1 MADFLEMLKDED
13 NFTTTE
19 NGAAALKSTKNACL
33 DAFSALPAA
42 TAMSEEYIIRT
53 FSKAF
58 AEDRALAMRILF
70 YVRDIRG
77 GQGMRRVFRVC
88 LKWLADNYPEYV
100 KENLGAIMEYG
111 RADDY
116 LCLEGTCVWAFV
128 ISLFYRILRYDFKC
142 MKEGKPISLLGK
154 WLPSENA
161 SSKETRRLAKKVRE
175 GFDLSSKQYR
185 QLLSRLRAYSNVTET
200 YMSAREWDEIDY
212 EEVPARASLNYSDAF
227 YRHDEKRYIDFIEGL
242 AKGQSKINAKS
253 LFPVDIIK
261 KAFEKRYKCSAKD
274 RIILNSMWEALPNYL
289 EGVDETALCMV
300 DTSCSMWGTPYDV
313 AVSLGIYCADKCRGP
328 FHNHFLT
335 FAEHPALCEITGKD
349 IVEKVANLPCI
360 NAGNT
365 DLEAA
370 FDLILRTAVDN
381 NVKPEDLPS
390 KLYVISDMQF
400 DAARS
405 SYTYNYLRPSVR
417 TPLRPFMQTMKEKF
431 TAAGYTLPSIVYWNV
446 RAGEGMYQE
455 TFEGESC
462 AIVGGYSPSLFEAI
476 IKGTTYTKE
485 TIEEDGVA
493 RTVEKIIIDPMEVMY
508 AAVAS
513 VRYAPIYPSL
523 EEN

>member
-13 NFTTTE
+13 NFTITE
-19 NGAAALKSTKNACL
+19 NGAIALKSTKNACL
-33 DAFSALPAA
+33 DAFSTLPIAGS
-42 TAMSEEYIIRT
+42 MSEEYIIRT

-58 AEDRALAMRILF
+58 AEDRAIAMRILF

-100 KENLGAIMEYG
+100 RYNMKLIMEYG

-116 LCLEGTCVWAFV
+116 LCLEGTCVWTYV
-128 ISLFYRILRYDFKC
+128 INRFYRILSEDWVHMEKG
-142 MKEGKPISLLGK
+142 EPISLLAK

-161 SSKETRRLAKKVRE
+161 SSKETKRLAAIVRKGL
-175 GFDLSSKQYR
+175 GFSSKEYR
-185 QLLSRLRAYSNVTET
+185 QILSKLRAYSHVTET
-200 YMSAREWDEIDY
+200 YMSARKWDEIIYDK
-212 EEVPARASLNYSDAF
+212 VPARASLNYSEAF
-227 YRHDEKRYIDFIEGL
+227 YRHDTEHYTNFLKKLAEG
-242 AKGQSKINAKS
+242 QTKINAKS

-261 KAFEKRYKCSAKD
+261 RAFEKRWKCSPKD
-274 RIILNSMWEALPNYL
+274 RILLNSMWEALPNYL

-300 DTSCSMWGTPYDV
+300 DTSGSMWGTPYDV

-335 FAEHPALCEITGKD
+335 FAERPALCEISGED

-390 KLYVISDMQF
+390 KLYIISDMQF
-400 DAARS
+400 DEARKGYE
-405 SYTYNYLRPSVR
+405 YTWAPSRR
-417 TPLRPFMQTMKEKF
+417 TPPKPFMQTMKEKF
-431 TAAGYTLPSIVYWNV
+431 SAAGYTLPSIVYWNV

-476 IKGTTYTKE
+476 IKGTTYTEE
-485 TIEEDGVA
+485 TVEEDGVV
-493 RTVEKIIIDPMEVMY
+493 RTVQKARIDPMEVMY
-508 AAVAS
+508 AATTS
-513 VRYAPIYPSL
+513 ERYAPVYPYL

>member
-19 NGAAALKSTKNACL
+19 NRAAALKSTKNACL
-33 DAFSALPAA
+33 DAFSTLPAA
-42 TAMSEEYIIRT
+42 KGMPEYYIIRY

-88 LKWLADNYPEYV
+88 FKWLADNYPEYV

-128 ISLFYRILRYDFKC
+128 ISQFYRILRNDFKC

-212 EEVPARASLNYSDAF
+212 EKVPARASLNYSDAF
-227 YRHDEKRYIDFIEGL
+227 YRHDEKRYIDFVEGL

-253 LFPVDIIK
+253 LFPVDITK
-261 KAFEKRYKCSAKD
+261 KACEKKYKCSAKD
-274 RIILNSMWEALPNYL
+274 RIVLNSMWEALPNYL
-289 EGVDETALCMV
+289 EGIDETALCMV
-300 DTSCSMWGTPYDV
+300 DTSGSMWGTPYNV

-335 FAEHPALCEITGKD
+335 FSERPALCEIMGRD

-390 KLYVISDMQF
+390 KLYIISDMQF
-400 DAARS
+400 DEAREG
-405 SYTYNYLRPSVR
+405 YEYLWAPSRR
-417 TPLRPFMQTMKEKF
+417 TPPKPFMQTMKEKF

>member
-1 MADFLEMLKDED
+1 MADFLEMLKTED

-19 NGAAALKSTKNACL
+19 NGAVALKSTKNACL
-33 DAFSALPAA
+33 DAFSTLPAA
-42 TAMSEEYIIRT
+42 KEMPEDYIIRY

-58 AEDRALAMRILF
+58 AEDRAIAMRILF

-88 LKWLADNYPEYV
+88 LKWLANNYPEYV
-100 KENLGAIMEYG
+100 RRNMKLIMEYG

-116 LCLEGTCVWAFV
+116 LCLEGTCVWMYV
-128 ISLFYRILRYDFKC
+128 VNRFYRILNDDLVH
-142 MKEGKPISLLGK
+142 MKRGEPISLLAK

-161 SSKETRRLAKKVRE
+161 SSKETKRLAAIVRKGL
-175 GFDLSSKQYR
+175 GFSSKEYR
-185 QLLSRLRAYSNVTET
+185 QLLSKLRAYLKVTET

-212 EEVPARASLNYSDAF
+212 EKVPARASLNYSDTF
-227 YRHDEKRYIDFIEGL
+227 YRHDKERYIDFIEGL

-253 LFPVDIIK
+253 LFPVDITK
-261 KAFEKRYKCSAKD
+261 KACEKKYKCSAKD

-289 EGVDETALCMV
+289 EGIDETALCMV
-300 DTSCSMWGTPYDV
+300 DTSGSMWGTPYDV

-335 FAEHPALCEITGKD
+335 FSERPALCEIMGRD

-390 KLYVISDMQF
+390 KLYIISDMQF
-400 DAARS
+400 DEARNGYE
-405 SYTYNYLRPSVR
+405 YTWAPSRR
-417 TPLRPFMQTMKEKF
+417 TPPKPFMQTMKEKF
-431 TAAGYTLPSIVYWNV
+431 AAAGYTLPSIAYWNV

-476 IKGTTYTKE
+476 IKGTTYTEE
-485 TIEEDGVA
+485 TIEEEGVV
-493 RTVEKIIIDPMEVMY
+493 RTVEKTTIDPMAVMY

-513 VRYAPIYPSL
+513 ERYAPIYPSL

>member
-1 MADFLEMLKDED
+1 MADFLEMLKNED

-19 NGAAALKSTKNACL
+19 NGAVALKSTKNACL
-33 DAFSALPAA
+33 DAFSTLPAA
-42 TAMSEEYIIRT
+42 KVAPEDYIIRY

-58 AEDRALAMRILF
+58 SEDRALAMRILF

-100 KENLGAIMEYG
+100 RYNMKLIMEYG

-116 LCLEGTCVWAFV
+116 LCLEGTRVWMYV
-128 ISLFYRILRYDFKC
+128 INRFYHILNDDWVHMERG
-142 MKEGKPISLLGK
+142 EPISLLAK

-161 SSKETRRLAKKVRE
+161 SSKETKRLAARVRKGL
-175 GFDLSSKQYR
+175 GFSSKEYR
-185 QLLSRLRAYSNVTET
+185 QMLSKLRAYSHVTET
-200 YMSAREWDEIDY
+200 YMSAREWGEIDY
-212 EEVPARASLNYSDAF
+212 EKVPARASLNYSDTF
-227 YRHDEKRYIDFIEGL
+227 YRHDKERYIDFIEGL

-253 LFPVDIIK
+253 LFPVDITK

-328 FHNHFLT
+328 FHNYFLT
-335 FAEHPALCEITGKD
+335 FSERPALCEITGKD

-390 KLYVISDMQF
+390 KLYIISDMQF
-400 DAARS
+400 DEARKG
-405 SYTYNYLRPSVR
+405 YEYLWAPSRR
-417 TPLRPFMQTMKEKF
+417 TPPKPFMQTMKEKF
-431 TAAGYTLPSIVYWNV
+431 AAAGYTLPSIVYWNV

-476 IKGTTYTKE
+476 VKGTTYTKE
-485 TIEEDGVA
+485 TIEEDGVV

>member
-1 MADFLEMLKDED
+1 MADFLEMLKTED

-19 NGAAALKSTKNACL
+19 NGAVALKSTKNACL

-100 KENLGAIMEYG
+100 RYNMKLIMEYG

-116 LCLEGTCVWAFV
+116 LCLEGTRVWMYV
-128 ISLFYRILRYDFKC
+128 INRFYHILNDDWVHMERG
-142 MKEGKPISLLGK
+142 ELVSLLAK

-161 SSKETRRLAKKVRE
+161 SSKETKRLAARVRKGL
-175 GFDLSSKQYR
+175 GFSSKEYR
-185 QLLSRLRAYSNVTET
+185 QMLSKLRAYLRVTET
-200 YMSAREWDEIDY
+200 YMSARKWDEIDY
-212 EEVPARASLNYSDAF
+212 EKVPARASLNYSDAF

-253 LFPVDIIK
+253 LFPVDITK
-261 KAFEKRYKCSAKD
+261 KVFEKRYKCSAKD

-335 FAEHPALCEITGKD
+335 FSERPALCEITGKD
-349 IVEKVANLPCI
+349 IIEKVANLPCI

-405 SYTYNYLRPSVR
+405 SYTYNYLRSSVR

-513 VRYAPIYPSL
+513 IRYAPIYPSL